1 MSDTGLA
8 PRWASAPGATI
19 KRALDQKGLALD
31 DFAERCGID
40 HANAEAL
47 LVGEAPITLALARE
61 LAGVVGGSPT
71 FWLTREAQFLED
83 RARVEADHWSQEM
96 PIAQMV
102 RFGWIAEPQSWQE
115 RISECL
121 GFFGVETVTQ
131 WEDRYRQQLQLTR
144 YRTSPTYDLDAGATT
159 AWLRAAERI
168 VSARDSLGPYRAEAF
183 ADMVRSLRHLTRE
196 RDPLKFVPELER
208 ACSDCGVALVV
219 VRAPVGCPV
228 SGATR
233 RYSANPLIQLSARY
247 LTDDHFWF
255 TFFHEAGHVLLH
267 GIDDVFVDVF
277 GEEDGEGQEQE
288 ANDFASQLLLNAY
301 ATSDAPELTGRRWSH
316 REALR
321 EALELG
327 ISPGVLVGQL
337 QHREIVP
344 RSHLNGLKRRFAW
357 REDGQLVKAE
367 S

>member
-1 MSDTGLA
+1 MNDTGLA

-31 DFAERCGID
+31 DFAARCGLD
-40 HANAEAL
+40 HSQAEAL
-47 LVGEAPITLALARE
+47 LVGEAPITLSLARE

-83 RARVEADHWSQEM
+83 RARVEADRWSQDM
-96 PIAQMV
+96 PITQMV
-102 RFGWIAEPQSWQE
+102 GLGWIAEPQSWQE
-115 RISECL
+115 RISECM

-131 WEDRYRQQLQLTR
+131 WDERYRQQLQLTR

-168 VSARDSLGPYRAEAF
+168 VNAREPLGQYNAEAF
-183 ADMVRSLRHLTRE
+183 ANQLRSLRRLTRE

-208 ACSDCGVALVV
+208 ACADCGVAFVV

-233 RYSANPLIQLSARY
+233 RYGANPLIQLSARY

-267 GIDDVFVDVF
+267 DVDDVFVDVLD
-277 GEEDGEGQEQE
+277 EEDGEGQEQE
-288 ANDFASQLLLNAY
+288 ANDFASHLLLVVDPG
-301 ATSDAPELTGRRWSH
+301 SDAAELSGRRWSH

-321 EALELG
+321 EAVELG

-337 QHREIVP
+337 QHRQIVP
-344 RSHLNGLKRRFAW
+344 RGHLNGLKRRFAW
-357 REDGQLVKAE
+357 REDGQLVRAT